1 MVLESPKVGEE
12 YQGKRGDREGK
23 EKWVRKGEEESSL
36 KSMV

>member
-12 YQGKRGDREGK
+12 YQGKRGDRTGK
-23 EKWVRKGEEESSL
+23 EKWGRKGEDGSSL